1 MEQGKEPGGKGQE
14 KQLNNY
20 LLSTDSVPGDVVM
33 NKIKEGIKK
42 RGYR

>member
-1 MEQGKEPGGKGQE
+1 MQFH
-14 KQLNNY
+14 NY
-20 LLSTDSVPGDVVM
+20 LLSTDSVSGMVM